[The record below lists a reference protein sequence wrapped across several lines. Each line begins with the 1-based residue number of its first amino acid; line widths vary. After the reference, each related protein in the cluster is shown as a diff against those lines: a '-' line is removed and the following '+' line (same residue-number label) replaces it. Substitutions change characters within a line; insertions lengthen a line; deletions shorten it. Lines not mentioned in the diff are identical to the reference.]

1 MKKLALH
8 GWDKS
13 MSDPLGVGVIGLG
26 RRWRRRYRSAL
37 AALRK
42 QFRVVGL
49 CDQIFARAER
59 EARRL
64 GCEAVTGPAA
74 LLERDEIHALLLLD
88 AQWFGLWPLEL
99 AARRKLP
106 VFCTFS
112 VFIHDARAEAVL
124 NQLGECGLPLTVETP
139 LRSAPATERALELLQ
154 RELGRPRLILG
165 ASIGAGATARRLS
178 WTAEMID
185 WCSAVFGAGPSHI
198 AAHAPGDSDLSA
210 LFLEWP
216 DGRAAQLAVLRSAG
230 ADRGQQIRVV
240 AERGDVQAHLPRV
253 VAWTQ
258 AGMRQSQELPHRA
271 SGAEQLERFHANLS
285 GGKPPTVGLKEVT
298 RCLLVLRA
306 ARRSQFENR
315 RVSCAE

>member
-1 MKKLALH
+1 MN
-8 GWDKS
+8 
-13 MSDPLGVGVIGLG
+13 DPLGVGVIGLG

-37 AALRK
+37 AALRQ
-42 QFRVVGL
+42 QFRIVGL
-49 CDQIFARAER
+49 CDQKFARAER
-59 EARRL
+59 EARQL
-64 GCEAVTGPAA
+64 GCAAVTGPAA
-74 LLERDEIHALLLLD
+74 LLERDDLDALLLLD

-99 AARRKLP
+99 AAQRKLP
-106 VFCTFS
+106 AFCTLP
-112 VFIHDARAEAVL
+112 VFLHDDRADAVL
-124 NQLGECGLPLTVETP
+124 NELSERGLPLTVETS
-139 LRSAPATERALELLQ
+139 LRSAPATERARELLQ
-154 RELGRPRLILG
+154 GELGRPRLILG

-185 WCSAVFGAGPSHI
+185 WCIEVFGAGPSHI
-198 AAHAPGDSDLSA
+198 TAHTSGDSDFST

-258 AGMRQSQELPHRA
+258 EGMRQSQELPHRA
-271 SGAEQLERFHANLS
+271 SGAGQLEQFHANVTEEEQ
-285 GGKPPTVGLKEVT
+285 PTVGLKEVT
-298 RCLLVLRA
+298 RCLQVLKA
-306 ARRSQFENR
+306 ARRSQLENG